1 MTFSS
6 VSDYAIPVY
15 ECQILLDMVKTLLLV
30 VCNDYLTQKN
40 SGIRYSMFFTV
51 DVFLGKIFLFLSYRY
66 PRQLALSIEQ

>member
-1 MTFSS
+1 MTFSP
-6 VSDYAIPVY
+6 VSNYAIPVY
-15 ECQILLDMVKTLLLV
+15 ACQFLLDMVKTLLLV

-40 SGIRYSMFFTV
+40 SRIRYSMFFTV